1 MSPMFSQGASILGV
15 GFSFLSAAAQLQAGK
30 VQQRAAETN
39 AFNIETDKVL
49 NKAAAVNAANQR
61 KRQFEFAQ
69 SANIALLSA
78 QGRDIGGA
86 DRSVE
91 AFLRRNRETAFEDIS
106 AIADQEVIESYK
118 IMQQAYAERARG
130 RDAMRAARVGAFTTI
145 ASALLNYQST
155 LAPSG
160 ATGGS
165 NLAPRTS
172 PTPVMNP
179 RR

>member
-1 MSPMFSQGASILGV
+1 MQQGMSLLGV
-15 GFSFLSAAAQLQAGK
+15 GFSFLSAAAQLQAGR

-39 AFNIETDKVL
+39 AFNIETDRVL
-49 NKAAAVNAANQR
+49 NKTAALNASNQR
-61 KRQFEFAQ
+61 KRQFEFAD
-69 SANIALLSA
+69 SANRALISA
-78 QGRDIGGA
+78 SGRDIGGA

-106 AIADQEVIESYK
+106 AIADQEVMESYK
-118 IMQQAYAERARG
+118 IMQQAYAERMRG
-130 RDAMRAARVGAFTTI
+130 RDAMQAARVGAFTTI
-145 ASALLNYQST
+145 ASALLSYQNT

-160 ATGGS
+160 TAGGS

-172 PTPVMNP
+172 PTPTMNP

>member
-1 MSPMFSQGASILGV
+1 MSPMFSQGASILSV
-15 GFSFLSAAAQLQAGK
+15 GFSFLSAAAQMQAGRRA
-30 VQQRAAETN
+30 QRAAETN
-39 AFNIETDKVL
+39 AYNMETDRVL
-49 NKAAAVNAANQR
+49 NKAAAVDAANR
-61 KRQFEFAQ
+61 RYEQFRFAE
-69 SANIALLSA
+69 SANKALISA
-78 QGRDIGGA
+78 SGRDIGGA

-106 AIADQEVIESYK
+106 AIANQEVMESYK
-118 IMQQAYAERARG
+118 IMQQAYSERMRG
-130 RDAMRAARVGAFTTI
+130 RDAMQAARVGAFTTI

-160 ATGGS
+160 AGGGS

-172 PTPVMNP
+172 PTPTMNP